1 MANLKKYFKVTT
13 ERNVVTPDF
22 DENYFDEFLITEEVF
37 VEWARKMTRLGWKIT
52 LDSDIV
58 LQAEDPRNNPSY
70 FSFRRSR
77 KLKS

>member
-1 MANLKKYFKVTT
+1 MAKSKKYFKVTT

-22 DENYFDEFLITEEVF
+22 DENYFDEFLISEEVF

-58 LQAEDPRNNPSY
+58 LQAEDPGTIPHI
-70 FSFRRSR
+70 FRFVEAEN
-77 KLKS
+77 

>member
-13 ERNVVTPDF
+13 ERNDVTPDF
-22 DENYFDEFLITEEVF
+22 DENYFDEFLISEEVF

-58 LQAEDPRNNPSY
+58 LQAEDHGTIPHI
-70 FSFRRSR
+70 FRFVETDN
-77 KLKS
+77 